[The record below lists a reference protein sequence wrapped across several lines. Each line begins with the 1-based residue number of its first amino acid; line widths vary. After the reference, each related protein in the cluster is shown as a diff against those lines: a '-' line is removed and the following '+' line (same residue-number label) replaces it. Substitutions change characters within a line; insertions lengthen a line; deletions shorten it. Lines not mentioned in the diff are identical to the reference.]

1 MPVIVDVPAG
11 VEETLEA
18 VFAYLS
24 AVDVR
29 FSTYKIESEI
39 SKINRG
45 EILQGDYSDEMRE
58 IFALAEQTKYETS
71 GYFDIRRPDGRIDPS
86 GVVKG
91 WAILQAA
98 KLLESLGFEHYYV
111 DVGGDIQTRGVDAL
125 GVPWTIGIRNPF
137 KQHEL
142 VKIVRPDGRGVATS
156 GTYIRGQHIYNPHAP
171 ETELT
176 DVVSLTVVGPDILEA
191 DRFATAAFAMGKEG
205 IVFIEELDGFEGY
218 AIDVGGTATMTSGF
232 NQLTL

>member
-1 MPVIVDVPAG
+1 MPVIVDVPIATI
-11 VEETLEA
+11 ETLEA
-18 VFAYLS
+18 VFAYFT
-24 AVDVR
+24 AVDAR
-29 FSTYKIESEI
+29 FSTYKAESEI
-39 SKINRG
+39 SKIDRG
-45 EILQGDYSDEMRE
+45 EILEEDWSDEMRE
-58 IFALAEQTKYETS
+58 IFLLAERTKDETD
-71 GYFDIRRPDGRIDPS
+71 GYFDIVRPDGRIDPS

-98 KLLESLGFEHYYV
+98 KLLESLGFDHYYV
-111 DVGGDIQTRGVDAL
+111 DVGGDIQTRGVDAR

-137 KQHEL
+137 KHDEL
-142 VKIVRPDGRGVATS
+142 VKILRPEGLGVATS

-171 ETELT
+171 ETKLT
-176 DVVSLTVVGPDILEA
+176 DVVSLTVVGSDILEA

-218 AIDVGGTATMTSGF
+218 AIDAGGTATMTSGF